1 VRSRIPIYLEFNK
14 AIGENALKPLE
25 GIRVL
30 DLTHAHAGP
39 ICTLY
44 MAGLGAEVIK
54 IEPPW
59 GEMIRFFPPLVKGVS
74 PYFAFLDR
82 CKKGVTMDL
91 KKPRGKE
98 IFEKLVSKSDVVVEN
113 FSPGTMEGLGLGWDR
128 LNELNPRI
136 VFASISGFGQTGPW
150 RDRRSFDPIAQASS
164 GYMWL
169 MKEGIEPS
177 GPPYVAP
184 EAIADTVP
192 GFTALIGILSA
203 LYQRQMTGRG
213 ARIDVA
219 QLDSMIAI
227 QQSFSFWNLAGVTFD
242 RAIRDAG
249 PALHGLYM
257 ASDGYVMFSVPEGR
271 ITDRFR
277 ELVGVEELSREN
289 IAAWTATQTVDE
301 VVELLVRNGV
311 PVARINDLDEIQGNE
326 QAQARGMFL
335 RVLDPALG
343 EHTEPGFPLK
353 FSGAGDLS
361 KPAPVL
367 GQHNTEVYSGI
378 LGLSEEEI
386 ESLRKDGTI

>member
-1 VRSRIPIYLEFNK
+1 M
-14 AIGENALKPLE
+14 
-25 GIRVL
+25 

-59 GEMIRFFPPLVKGVS
+59 GEMIRFFPPLIKGAS

-82 CKKGVTMDL
+82 CKKGVTLDL
-91 KKPRGKE
+91 KRPRGKE
-98 IFEKLVSKSDVVVEN
+98 IFEELVKKSDVVVEN
-113 FSPGTMEGLGLGWDR
+113 FSPGTMEGLR
-128 LNELNPRI
+128 LSWERLKELNPKI
-136 VFASISGFGQTGPW
+136 IYASISGFGQTGPW
-150 RDRRSFDPIAQASS
+150 RNRRSFDPVAQASS

-169 MKEGIEPS
+169 MKETVEPS

-192 GFTALIGILSA
+192 GFTALIGIISA
-203 LYQRQMTGRG
+203 LYQRQTTGQG

-227 QQSFSFWNLAGVTFD
+227 QQSFSFWNLAGITFD

-249 PALHGLYM
+249 PALHGLYK
-257 ASDGYVMFSVPEGR
+257 ASDGYVMFSVPEGH
-271 ITDRFR
+271 ITDQFR
-277 ELVGVEELSREN
+277 ELVGVEELNREN
-289 IAAWTATQTVDE
+289 IATWTVAKTVDE
-301 VVELLVRNGV
+301 VVDLLVRNGV

-326 QAQARGMFL
+326 QAKARGMFTK
-335 RVLDPALG
+335 VSDPALG
-343 EHTEPGFPLK
+343 EHAQPGFPLK
-353 FSGAGDLS
+353 FSGTGDLS
-361 KPAPVL
+361 TPAPVL

-378 LGLSEEEI
+378 LGLSDEEI
-386 ESLRKDGTI
+386 DGLRKDGTI